1 MTKIKEGQLAIDFT
15 LPDQNGKLHKLSDYK
30 GKWILLYFYPK
41 DDTPGCTK
49 EARVIRDAFPNF
61 KKLKTVVFGISV
73 DSIESHKKF
82 AQKYNLPFVLLSDEK
97 KEVVKKYGVWGKK
110 TFMGRS
116 YTGTKRISFLIN
128 PEFKIV
134 KIYEN
139 VKPEIHADE
148 VLNDLKL
155 FNEKKQ

>member
-1 MTKIKEGQLAIDFT
+1 MAKIKEGQLAIDFT

-49 EARVIRDAFPNF
+49 EACVIRDAFPNF

-73 DSIESHKKF
+73 DSVESHKKF
-82 AQKYNLPFVLLSDEK
+82 AQKYNLPFVLLSDEN
-97 KEVVKKYGVWGKK
+97 KEVVKKYGVWERK
-110 TFMGRS
+110 TFMGKS
-116 YTGTKRISFLIN
+116 FLGTKRTSFLIN

-139 VKPEIHADE
+139 VKPEIHAEE

-155 FNEKKQ
+155 LNEQKQ